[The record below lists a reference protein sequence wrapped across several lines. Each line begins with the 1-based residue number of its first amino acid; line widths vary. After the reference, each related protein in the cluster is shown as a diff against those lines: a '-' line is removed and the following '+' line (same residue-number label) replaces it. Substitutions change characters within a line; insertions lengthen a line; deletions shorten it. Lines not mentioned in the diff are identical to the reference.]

1 MLYKAVLLQQ
11 EIVLNLGSSLI
22 NLKYYVSLNLNHI
35 LTSMVLLMYLD
46 VNRLRV
52 VPKIR
57 ITMLLDTR

>member
-11 EIVLNLGSSLI
+11 EIIVNFGSSLI
-22 NLKYYVSLNLNHI
+22 NLKYSVSLNINHI
-35 LTSMVLLMYLD
+35 LTSMVLLMCLD
-46 VNRLRV
+46 VNRLHV

>member
-1 MLYKAVLLQQ
+1 MLYNAVLLQQ
-11 EIVLNLGSSLI
+11 EIIVNFGSSLI
-22 NLKYYVSLNLNHI
+22 NLKYSVSLNINHK
-35 LTSMVLLMYLD
+35 LTSMVLLMCLD

>member
-35 LTSMVLLMYLD
+35 LTSMVLLMCLD